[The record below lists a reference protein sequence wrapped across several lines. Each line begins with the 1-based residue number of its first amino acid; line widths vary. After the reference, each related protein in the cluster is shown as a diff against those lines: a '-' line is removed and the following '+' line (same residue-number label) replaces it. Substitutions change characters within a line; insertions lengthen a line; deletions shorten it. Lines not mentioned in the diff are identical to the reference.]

1 MARGSSAH
9 DGSSGRADATAT
21 WKGGELLVALECG
34 RASDAGDRTTT
45 PAYHAL
51 GPLAGLLI
59 AKWAGYDESER
70 EAIAAFDEETFTPEL
85 PEALKLIEW
94 EQPTK
99 RHASEL
105 TAALR
110 EMTAR
115 GVEGSAA
122 ARYVARVAP
131 LVISA
136 AERSRQTY
144 ERLHAWV
151 GQIDLGTP
159 DGRGLAAR
167 LFDNALRTVMATQGR
182 LVGEF
187 ATPPHVAALM
197 LELADPEPGHRVY
210 DPCFG
215 FGELLVGAARRLR
228 AAARAAS
235 PRDWVDV
242 QHAGIFG
249 VEIDPLSYA
258 VGLCRTLL
266 AGIDGPGLEL
276 TDTLERPLPR
286 NRSADGFDCIL
297 ATPPWGGRTARSS
310 SGQFRFPS
318 HYSETLFLQ
327 HVMANLRPGGRA
339 VVALPEGPLFRL
351 GSDKQ
356 VRKALMSE
364 FSIDSVV
371 SLPAGAFAP
380 WTGIAASLVVFRR
393 TTRRSM
399 IRFICI
405 SSSAW
410 RATAYSGDDGLREGV
425 ARQGRRLESVENES
439 PDGGESG
446 GATRVGA
453 DAKHGSGFGGGAGS
467 GAGFDDGSGF
477 GYGYGPGAG
486 FEVGSG
492 SGFDGGTRSGAGL
505 PDGTGFGSG
514 VAAGVGLD
522 DGTGHGHG
530 RMTRIELLRGVS
542 NLVEFQPDSLSDRF
556 LPGIDVRDV
565 PMRDLARRHYELVAK
580 DTGSDVLDAAIQR
593 LVATDRSLK
602 FEPLER
608 VVEVFTGRSYRREFT
623 VRNSE
628 AADDMAGLVRAG
640 DMKDIVDAGNA
651 ADEGAYAAEV
661 RDGQAPSLFLTGE
674 AKTLVKEKE
683 FLRSYDVLVS
693 ITGSVGDVA
702 VFPIP
707 FTSTGI
713 ARRGPEASGA
723 GHSISDVGE
732 PWIPL
737 VATSTVAVLRARQA
751 VTAQFLAAVLSS
763 PVYKGWLS
771 GHARGTTI
779 QRLTLRIL
787 RRLQVPVPPLPV
799 QAAVLEKM
807 SELRGDAMSVLGQL
821 LSGMAS
827 GPVAVWLD
835 SPLVAKIASGM
846 TDRTDSDRFE
856 ALVVAAGALQSLVAE
871 TANHAHATWFELV
884 DRRIT
889 AWLRV
894 AEQVATA
901 LDDVASIPRG
911 TGRLAVLE
919 AALSRL
925 HEGLRVLDGADAPT
939 ADRLRSFTGAMVAL
953 AEGEVGDM
961 QQSAELEVGLEPAE
975 VVVGAISEVQ
985 LRLTNA
991 SSVPLRS
998 LNVSTRPPVGTGQLP
1013 YLADGETHRLP
1024 LTVRPCDATQPLP
1037 IVVSWQARRLDG
1049 TAVQREVEVALR
1061 VLSTREVVRSGDLGA
1076 SPYIVGNPVDR
1087 QEMFFG
1093 RTEILGRIQRQLGAS
1108 THANVILLE
1117 GNRRTGKTSILRQL
1131 GKADMLPGWIPVY
1144 CSLQDAEGDD
1154 SRGGI
1159 TTRNVFKLL
1168 ARTTGWSLSDAGVE
1182 TWPPG
1187 LPERDP
1193 KRPYKLAFLSAQNQ
1207 AFAGE
1212 HAFET
1217 FELYLS
1223 AAVEAASPRRVLL
1236 MLDEFDKLQDGIDAG
1251 ITSPQVPENIR
1262 HLLQHQPGVSAIIT
1276 GSRRLKRLREEY
1288 WSALFGL
1295 GYRIGISAL
1304 SRDDARRLVT
1314 EPVEGRLAY
1323 LPQARDKLVEL
1334 CAGHP
1339 FLVQSLCNRVFE
1351 QSAATGSPTV
1361 TVDDVQRAAVEMVR
1375 DNEHFRTLW
1384 DYTRS
1389 ARRRLILALC
1399 DRLQAGPD
1407 AVNLDLFEVELHKLG
1422 VHARTARDLAD
1433 DVTELRELELLDFD
1447 ESYRRG
1453 TYRLAVPLM
1462 AEWLKMNVDFDD
1474 LVVRAR
1480 EEAMEARW

>member
-1 MARGSSAH
+1 MPSSSKARFETSS
-9 DGSSGRADATAT
+9 RASAVPARLR
-21 WKGGELLVALECG
+21 GELLEAFETQA
-34 RASDAGDRTTT
+34 ASFMPDRTTT
-45 PAYHAL
+45 PLNQVL
-51 GPLAGLLI
+51 GPLAGLFI

-70 EAIAAFDEETFTPEL
+70 EAIAAFNEEALAPEL
-85 PEALKLIEW
+85 PEALRLSAWDDSTRNHVDKVAE
-94 EQPTK
+94 
-99 RHASEL
+99 
-105 TAALR
+105 ALR
-110 EMTAR
+110 TIATR
-115 GVEGSAA
+115 NGAGSAA
-122 ARYVARVAP
+122 ARYAARVAP
-131 LVISA
+131 LVTHT
-136 AERSRQTY
+136 AERSRPIY
-144 ERLHAWV
+144 ERLYTCV
-151 GQIDLGTP
+151 RQIDFGTVE
-159 DGRGLAAR
+159 GRMLAAR
-167 LFDNALRTVMATQGR
+167 LFDDVLRTIMAGQGKH
-182 LVGEF
+182 VGEF
-187 ATPPHVAALM
+187 ATPNQVATLM
-197 LELADPEPGHRVY
+197 LELVDPQPGDRVY

-249 VEIDPLSYA
+249 VEINPLSYA

-339 VVALPEGPLFRL
+339 VVALPEGSLFRL

-371 SLPAGAFAP
+371 SLPVGAFAP

-393 TTRRSM
+393 ATRRSM

-405 SSSAW
+405 SSMAW
-410 RATAYSGDDGLREGV
+410 RATAQSGDDGLREGV
-425 ARQGRRLESVENES
+425 ASEGRRLESVENES

-446 GATRVGA
+446 GVMRFGA
-453 DAKHGSGFGGGAGS
+453 DAEHGSGSGGGAGS
-467 GAGFDDGSGF
+467 GAGFDHGSGF
-477 GYGYGPGAG
+477 GCGHGPGAG

-608 VVEVFTGRSYRREFT
+608 VVEVFTGRSYRRQFT
-623 VRNSE
+623 ARNSD

-683 FLRSYDVLVS
+683 FLRPYDVLVS

-713 ARRGPEASGA
+713 ARREPEASGA

-751 VTAQFLAAVLSS
+751 VTAQFLAAVLNS

-787 RRLQVPVPPLPV
+787 RRLRVPVPPLPV

-856 ALVVAAGALQSLVAE
+856 ALVAAARALQPLVAE
-871 TANHAHATWFELV
+871 TADHAHATWFELV

-901 LDDVASIPRG
+901 LGDVASIPRG
-911 TGRLAVLE
+911 AGRLAVLE

-939 ADRLRSFTGAMVAL
+939 ADRLRSFTRAMVAL

-985 LRLTNA
+985 LRLTNS

-1013 YLADGETHRLP
+1013 YLADGDTHRLP
-1024 LTVRPCDATQPLP
+1024 LTVRARDATQPLP

-1087 QEMFFG
+1087 HEMFFG
-1093 RTEILGRIQRQLGAS
+1093 RTDILVRIQRQLGAS

-1131 GKADMLPGWIPVY
+1131 GKANVLPGWIPVY

-1154 SRGGI
+1154 RSGGI

-1168 ARTTGWSLSDAGVE
+1168 ARTTGWELSDAGVE
-1182 TWPPG
+1182 TWLPG

-1193 KRPYKLAFLSAQNQ
+1193 GRPYKLAFLSALNQ

-1223 AAVEAASPRRVLL
+1223 AAIDAASPRRVLL
-1236 MLDEFDKLQDGIDAG
+1236 MLDEFDKLQEGIDAG

-1262 HLLQHQPGVSAIIT
+1262 HLLQHQPGVCAIIT

-1295 GYRIGISAL
+1295 GYRVGVSAL
-1304 SRDDARRLVT
+1304 SIDDARRLVT
-1314 EPVEGRLAY
+1314 APVEGRLAY
-1323 LPQARDKLVEL
+1323 LPQARDRIVEL
-1334 CAGHP
+1334 CACHP
-1339 FLVQSLCNRVFE
+1339 FLVQSLCSRVFE
-1351 QSAATGSPTV
+1351 QAAATGASTV
-1361 TVDDVQRAAVEMVR
+1361 TVDAVQQAATEMVR

-1399 DRLQAGPD
+1399 DRLQAEPD
-1407 AVNLDLFEVELHKLG
+1407 AVNLDLFEVELRKLG
-1422 VHARTARDLAD
+1422 VPLRSTRDLAD

-1447 ESYRRG
+1447 ESYRSG

-1462 AEWLKMNVDFDD
+1462 AQWMRVNVDTDE